1 MEIDEYKRYHRMEP
15 TIEEINQ
22 IMNKMKNDKY
32 IFTLLMSEIDNNNL
46 LILHE
51 MENKFYKVYDR
62 SITIFESIQ
71 YHKKFDNTIEFF
83 KKQKICHDEYTSM
96 GKNLYKIY
104 LNKEFDEMEFIKT
117 FCHYYGMN
125 TEEFEEI
132 MILNLIDRS
141 EYEESMK
148 SNITIMYKESY
159 NISINVHDLQYIY
172 EVIYH
177 IKLDLTNDKLITVVN
192 EKKNETDMYC
202 SKINEIYDKI
212 LHRVADDDE
221 IIQNIKLFRSDNK
234 NTKNKE
240 TKNTE
245 VYLMTKLYDSLE
257 YNEIVKEYIC
267 KTLDQIKVKRKP
279 SHVYMLLKLVLEN
292 SDSSIKRNI
301 NKIEELVKNNTNI

>member
-1 MEIDEYKRYHRMEP
+1 
-15 TIEEINQ
+15 
-22 IMNKMKNDKY
+22 
-32 IFTLLMSEIDNNNL
+32 
-46 LILHE
+46 
-51 MENKFYKVYDR
+51 
-62 SITIFESIQ
+62 
-71 YHKKFDNTIEFF
+71 
-83 KKQKICHDEYTSM
+83 
-96 GKNLYKIY
+96 
-104 LNKEFDEMEFIKT
+104 
-117 FCHYYGMN
+117 
-125 TEEFEEI
+125 
-132 MILNLIDRS
+132 
-141 EYEESMK
+141 
-148 SNITIMYKESY
+148 
-159 NISINVHDLQYIY
+159 
-172 EVIYH
+172 
-177 IKLDLTNDKLITVVN
+177 
-192 EKKNETDMYC
+192 MYC